1 MFTEKQLKKYKRTK
15 YTRELERF
23 LNRIVS
29 LLNKKEDI
37 DKEAF
42 KEFTDK
48 IFKPLEGIEQVR
60 LDSPYLN
67 QLETFVEKC
76 ANLPYSEKEMD
87 EIKKEIL
94 HGANQL
100 QKTKRMQ
107 NHAGVKHKGK
117 FYD

>member
-1 MFTEKQLKKYKRTK
+1 MFTQKQLKKYKRTK

-29 LLNKKEDI
+29 FLNKKEAT

-42 KEFTDK
+42 REYTDK
-48 IFKPLEGIEQVR
+48 IFRPLEGIEKV
-60 LDSPYLN
+60 LLNSPYLN

-76 ANLPYSEKEMD
+76 ANLPGSDLEMD
-87 EIKKEIL
+87 EIRKEIL

-100 QKTKRMQ
+100 QKTRRKQ
-107 NHAGVKHKGK
+107 NHSGVKHKGK
-117 FYD
+117 MYD

>member
-29 LLNKKEDI
+29 FLNKNEQI
-37 DKEAF
+37 DKAEFSA
-42 KEFTDK
+42 FTDK
-48 IFKPLEGIEQVR
+48 IFKPLEGIEKV
-60 LDSPYLN
+60 LLNSPYLN

-76 ANLPYSEKEMD
+76 ANLPQSEKEMD

-107 NHAGVKHKGK
+107 NHAGVKHKGR

>member
-29 LLNKKEDI
+29 FLNKKEDI
-37 DKEAF
+37 EKEAF
-42 KEFTDK
+42 SEYTDK
-48 IFKPLEGIEQVR
+48 IFKPLEDIEKV
-60 LDSPYLN
+60 LLNSPYLN
-67 QLETFVEKC
+67 QLESFVEKC
-76 ANLPYSEKEMD
+76 ANLPLSDKDMD

-100 QKTKRMQ
+100 QKTKRKQ
-107 NHAGVKHKGK
+107 NHSSVKHKGRL
-117 FYD
+117 YD